1 MWIALLIFLAA
12 GAVSLNAWWL
22 KRCRKAEREV
32 RELRREVVVLRE
44 HQEATIQEESARRG
58 AMFNSMLEGF
68 LLLDG
73 SGRVQTVNE
82 ALKEIF
88 SLDRDIRG
96 QTLIEAFRLHE
107 LSKLAERVEKEGQ
120 VRGYEL
126 KLQNSGGPKF
136 LEISAAPITAGYKR
150 FGTLFIF
157 HDVTRLEELENMR
170 RDFVANVS
178 HELRTPL
185 TLIKGFVETL
195 LDGAKEDP
203 ALTAKFLTTIQK
215 HTNRLTFLIED
226 LLTISKLESGQIAM
240 QREWLD
246 LSPLVNNVLEELH
259 GTAEKKNIA
268 LDNHVRSDQTIFADE
283 ERLRQVLFN
292 LIENAIK
299 YGDHLVTISA
309 DERDKKVEICIAD
322 QGPGI
327 PPDSLERIFER
338 FYRVDRGRSR
348 EQGGTGLGLSIVK
361 HIVQPH
367 GGMVWAESNSGE
379 GARFYFT
386 LPVPVD
392 ATREKTQ
399 PVHG

>member
-1 MWIALLIFLAA
+1 MWIALAICLAA
-12 GAVSLNAWWL
+12 GAICLNAWWL
-22 KRCRKAEREV
+22 KRFRKAEREV

-68 LLLDG
+68 LLLDS

-136 LEISAAPITAGYKR
+136 LEISAAPITSGYKR

-195 LDGAKEDP
+195 LDGAKEDA
-203 ALTAKFLTTIQK
+203 ALTTKFLTTIQK

-240 QREWLD
+240 QREWLE

-259 GTAEKKNIA
+259 GTAEKKNIV
-268 LDNHVRSDQTIFADE
+268 LENHVRPDQTIFADE

-299 YGDHLVTISA
+299 YGDHLVTISTH
-309 DERDKKVEICIAD
+309 EQDKKVEICIVD

-361 HIVQPH
+361 HIVQAH

-392 ATREKTQ
+392 ATREKASAAA
-399 PVHG
+399 